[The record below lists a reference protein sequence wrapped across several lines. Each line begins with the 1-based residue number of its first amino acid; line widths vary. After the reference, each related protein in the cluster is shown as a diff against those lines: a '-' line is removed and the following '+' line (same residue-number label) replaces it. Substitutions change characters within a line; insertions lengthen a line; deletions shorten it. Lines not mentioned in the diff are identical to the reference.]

1 MSHKDHPVLDILS
14 DLIAIPST
22 FPPGDTSA
30 IADYAAHRL
39 RAAGYQVEV
48 LDRNRPEIANV
59 VARMGQGSPSLVF
72 NAHADTVGIGERA
85 LWETDPLVAT
95 LIDNRVHGLGA
106 GNCKGSM
113 AAQLWL
119 AEQVARRGGPTR
131 GQITFTFCGDE
142 ENLGPDG
149 AYFLREIGAVKPDML
164 VVGTQTENQLITA
177 ERGVMWV
184 ELTAHGQ
191 SAHAGNPDA
200 GDNAILRLMRLVTVL
215 DAEMRTRLA
224 TRKVGEQQST
234 LNVGLFRGGENTNV
248 VPSFA
253 RVEIDRRLLPE
264 EKVEEAFAEIDAI
277 VQAHPEAEHLSCRLL
292 TGTNGFR
299 APYDG
304 PLVSAL
310 TAAIQQVTGAPAR
323 FLKDTGASD
332 GRYFADDGIEI
343 VNFGPGAGWQGH
355 RANEF
360 VPLDELVAA
369 TAILEGLVERVLGL
383 KGSYG
388 DSL

>member
-1 MSHKDHPVLDILS
+1 MTHPVLSILS

-22 FPPGDTSA
+22 FPPGDTAA
-30 IADYAAHRL
+30 ICAYAADRL
-39 RAAGYQVEV
+39 QKVGYQVQV
-48 LDRNRPEIANV
+48 LHRDRPQIANV
-59 VARMGQGSPSLVF
+59 VAEWDGAEPGPTLMF

-85 LWETDPLVAT
+85 MWETEPLVAT
-95 LIDNRVHGLGA
+95 VIEGRVHGLGA

-119 AEQVARRGGPTR
+119 AEQVARRGGPAR
-131 GQITFTFCGDE
+131 GKIVFTFCGDE

-149 AYFLREIGAVKPDML
+149 AFYLREIGAVKPDML

-184 ELTAHGQ
+184 EVTARGK
-191 SAHAGNPDA
+191 SAHAGNPAA
-200 GDNAILRLMRLVTVL
+200 GDNAILRLMRVMTHIDGVM
-215 DAEMRTRLA
+215 AERLRD
-224 TRKVGEQQST
+224 RKVGEQQST
-234 LNVGLFRGGENTNV
+234 MNIGIFRGGENTNV
-248 VPSFA
+248 VPNLA

-264 EKVEEAFAEIDAI
+264 EKIVEAFAEIEAL
-277 VQAHPEAEHLSCRLL
+277 VLAHPEADHLSCRLL

-299 APYDG
+299 APHDG

-310 TAAIQQVTGAPAR
+310 CDAIAGVTGAPAR

-355 RANEF
+355 RANEY
-360 VPLDELVAA
+360 VPLDELIAA
-369 TAILEGLVERVLGL
+369 TGILEGVVGRVLGV
-383 KGSYG
+383 G
-388 DSL
+388 

>member
-1 MSHKDHPVLDILS
+1 MTHPVLSILS

-22 FPPGDTSA
+22 FPPGDTAA
-30 IADYAAHRL
+30 ICAYAADRLEKVGYKVQVLHR
-39 RAAGYQVEV
+39 
-48 LDRNRPEIANV
+48 DRPQIANV
-59 VARMGQGSPSLVF
+59 VAQWDGAEPGPTLMF

-85 LWETDPLVAT
+85 MWETEPLVAT
-95 LIDNRVHGLGA
+95 IIDGRVHGLGA

-119 AEQVARRGGPTR
+119 AEQVARRGGPAR
-131 GQITFTFCGDE
+131 GKIVFTFCGDE

-149 AYFLREIGAVKPDML
+149 AFYLREIGAVKPDML

-184 ELTAHGQ
+184 EVTARGR
-191 SAHAGNPDA
+191 SAHAGNPAA
-200 GDNAILRLMRLVTVL
+200 GDNAILRLMRVMTHIDGVM
-215 DAEMRTRLA
+215 AERLRD
-224 TRKVGEQQST
+224 RKVGEQQST
-234 LNVGLFRGGENTNV
+234 MNIGIFRGGENTNV
-248 VPSFA
+248 VPNLA

-264 EKVEEAFAEIDAI
+264 EKIVEAFAEIEAL
-277 VQAHPEAEHLSCRLL
+277 VEAHPEAEHLSCRLL

-299 APYDG
+299 APHDG

-310 TAAIQQVTGAPAR
+310 CASIAGVTGAPAR

-355 RANEF
+355 KANEY

-369 TAILEGLVERVLGL
+369 TAILEGVVERVLGVVA
-383 KGSYG
+383 
-388 DSL
+388 

>member
-1 MSHKDHPVLDILS
+1 MTHKDHPVLDILS

-95 LIDNRVHGLGA
+95 LIDNRIHGLGA

-119 AEQVARRGGPTR
+119 AEQVARRGGPVK
-131 GQITFTFCGDE
+131 GEITFTFCGDE

-149 AYFLREIGAVKPDML
+149 ASFLREIGAVKPDML

-184 ELTAHGQ
+184 ELTARGQ

-200 GDNAILRLMRLVTVL
+200 GDNAILRLMRLITVL

-264 EKVEEAFAEIDAI
+264 EKVEDAFREIDAI

-299 APYDG
+299 APHDG

-310 TAAIQQVTGAPAR
+310 AAAIQQVTGAPAR

-383 KGSYG
+383 EGGPKQS
-388 DSL
+388 

>member
-1 MSHKDHPVLDILS
+1 MNSQDHPVLDILS

-30 IADYAAHRL
+30 IAAYAAHRL
-39 RAAGYQVEV
+39 RAAGYDVQV
-48 LDRNRPEIANV
+48 LDRDRPEIANV
-59 VARMGQGSPSLVF
+59 VAKLGSGAPSLVF
-72 NAHADTVGIGERA
+72 NAHADTVGIGERS

-95 LIDNRVHGLGA
+95 LIDGRVHGLGA

-119 AEQVARRGGPTR
+119 AEQVARRGGPAK
-131 GQITFTFCGDE
+131 GEIVFTFCGDE

-149 AYFLREIGAVKPDML
+149 AFFLREIGAVKPDML

-184 ELTAHGQ
+184 ELTARGK
-191 SAHAGNPDA
+191 SAHAGNPTA
-200 GDNAILRLMRLVTVL
+200 GDNAILRLLRLAAYI
-215 DAEMRTRLA
+215 DAEMTRRLA
-224 TRKVGEQQST
+224 NRKVGDQQST
-234 LNVGLFRGGENTNV
+234 MNIGIFRGGENTNV
-248 VPSFA
+248 VPNFA
-253 RVEIDRRLLPE
+253 RLEIDRRLLPE
-264 EKVEEAFAEIDAI
+264 EKLADAFAEIEQL

-299 APYDG
+299 ARHDG

-310 TAAIQQVTGAPAR
+310 TAAIADVTGAPAR

-369 TAILEGLVERVLGL
+369 TAILEGLVGRLLG
-383 KGSYG
+383 YR
-388 DSL
+388 D

>member
-1 MSHKDHPVLDILS
+1 MTHPVLSILS

-22 FPPGDTSA
+22 FPPGDTAA
-30 IADYAAHRL
+30 ICAYAADRLEKVGYKVQELHR
-39 RAAGYQVEV
+39 
-48 LDRNRPEIANV
+48 DRPQIANV
-59 VARMGQGSPSLVF
+59 VAEWAGAAPGPALMF

-85 LWETDPLVAT
+85 MWETEPLVAT
-95 LIDNRVHGLGA
+95 VIDGRVHGLGA

-119 AEQVARRGGPTR
+119 AEQVARRGGPAR
-131 GQITFTFCGDE
+131 GKIVFTFCGDE

-149 AYFLREIGAVKPDML
+149 AFYLREIGAVKPDML

-184 ELTAHGQ
+184 EVTARGK
-191 SAHAGNPDA
+191 SAHAGNPAA
-200 GDNAILRLMRLVTVL
+200 GDNAILRLMRVMTHIDGVM
-215 DAEMRTRLA
+215 AERLRD
-224 TRKVGEQQST
+224 RKVGEQQST
-234 LNVGLFRGGENTNV
+234 MNIGIFRGGENTNV
-248 VPSFA
+248 VPNLA

-264 EKVEEAFAEIDAI
+264 EKIVEAFAEIEAL
-277 VQAHPEAEHLSCRLL
+277 VNAHPEAEYMSCRLL

-299 APYDG
+299 APHEG
-304 PLVSAL
+304 PLVTSLCASIE
-310 TAAIQQVTGAPAR
+310 AVTGAPAR

-355 RANEF
+355 KANEY

-369 TAILEGLVERVLGL
+369 TAILEGVVERVLGV
-383 KGSYG
+383 G
-388 DSL
+388 

>member
-1 MSHKDHPVLDILS
+1 MTHPVLSILS

-22 FPPGDTSA
+22 FPPGDTAA
-30 IADYAAHRL
+30 ICAYAADRL
-39 RAAGYQVEV
+39 EKAGYQVQV
-48 LDRNRPEIANV
+48 LHRDRPQIANV
-59 VARMGQGSPSLVF
+59 VAEWAGAAPGPTLMF

-85 LWETDPLVAT
+85 MWETEPLVAT
-95 LIDNRVHGLGA
+95 LIEGRVHGLGA

-119 AEQVARRGGPTR
+119 AEQVARRGGPAR
-131 GQITFTFCGDE
+131 GKIVFTFCGDE

-149 AYFLREIGAVKPDML
+149 AFYLREIGAVKPDML

-184 ELTAHGQ
+184 EVTARGK
-191 SAHAGNPDA
+191 SAHAGNPAA
-200 GDNAILRLMRLVTVL
+200 GDNAILRLMRVMTHIDGVM
-215 DAEMRTRLA
+215 AERL
-224 TRKVGEQQST
+224 RDRRVGEQQST
-234 LNVGLFRGGENTNV
+234 MNIGIFRGGENTNV
-248 VPSFA
+248 VPNLA

-264 EKVEEAFAEIDAI
+264 EKIVEAFAEIEAL
-277 VQAHPEAEHLSCRLL
+277 VLAHPEADHLSCRLL

-299 APYDG
+299 APHDG

-310 TAAIQQVTGAPAR
+310 CGAIVGVTGAPAR

-355 RANEF
+355 KANEY

-369 TAILEGLVERVLGL
+369 TAILEGVVERVLGV
-383 KGSYG
+383 G
-388 DSL
+388 

>member
-1 MSHKDHPVLDILS
+1 MTHPVLSILS

-22 FPPGDTSA
+22 FPPGDTASICA
-30 IADYAAHRL
+30 YAADRLEKVGYKVQVLHR
-39 RAAGYQVEV
+39 
-48 LDRNRPEIANV
+48 DRPQIANV
-59 VARMGQGSPSLVF
+59 VAEWAGPAPGPTLMF

-85 LWETDPLVAT
+85 MWETEPLVAT
-95 LIDNRVHGLGA
+95 VIEGRVHGLGA

-119 AEQVARRGGPTR
+119 AEQVARRGGPAR
-131 GQITFTFCGDE
+131 GKIVFTFCGDE

-149 AYFLREIGAVKPDML
+149 AFYLREIGAVKPDML

-184 ELTAHGQ
+184 EVTARGL
-191 SAHAGNPDA
+191 SAHAGNPAA
-200 GDNAILRLMRLVTVL
+200 GDNAILRLMRVMTHIDGVM
-215 DAEMRTRLA
+215 AERLRD
-224 TRKVGEQQST
+224 RKVGEQQST
-234 LNVGLFRGGENTNV
+234 MNIGIFRGGENTNV
-248 VPSFA
+248 VPNLA

-264 EKVEEAFAEIDAI
+264 EKIVEAFAEIEAL
-277 VQAHPEAEHLSCRLL
+277 VMAHPEAEHLSCRLL

-299 APYDG
+299 APHDG

-310 TAAIQQVTGAPAR
+310 CASIAGVTGAPAR

-355 RANEF
+355 KANEY
-360 VPLDELVAA
+360 VPLDELIAA
-369 TAILEGLVERVLGL
+369 TAILEGVVERVLGVV
-383 KGSYG
+383 
-388 DSL
+388 

>member
-1 MSHKDHPVLDILS
+1 MPHPVLAILS

-22 FPPGDTSA
+22 FPPGDTAA
-30 IADYAAHRL
+30 ICAYAADRL
-39 RAAGYQVEV
+39 EKAGYHVQI
-48 LDRNRPEIANV
+48 LHRDRPQIANV
-59 VARMGQGSPSLVF
+59 VAEWDGAAPGPTLMF

-85 LWETDPLVAT
+85 MWETEPLVAT
-95 LIDNRVHGLGA
+95 VIDGRVHGLGA

-119 AEQVARRGGPTR
+119 AEQVARRGGPAR
-131 GQITFTFCGDE
+131 GRIVFTFCGDE

-149 AYFLREIGAVKPDML
+149 AYYLREVGAVKPDML

-184 ELTAHGQ
+184 EVTARGL
-191 SAHAGNPDA
+191 SAHAGNPAA
-200 GDNAILRLMRLVTVL
+200 GDNAILRLMRVMTHI
-215 DAEMRTRLA
+215 DAVMAERLRD
-224 TRKVGEQQST
+224 RKVGDQQST
-234 LNVGLFRGGENTNV
+234 MNIGIFRGGENTNV
-248 VPSFA
+248 VPNLA

-264 EKVEEAFAEIDAI
+264 EKIAEAFAEIEAL
-277 VQAHPEAEHLSCRLL
+277 VKAHPEAEHLSCRLL

-299 APYDG
+299 APYKG

-310 TAAIQQVTGAPAR
+310 CASIEGVTGAPAR

-355 RANEF
+355 KANEY

-369 TAILEGLVERVLGL
+369 TAILEGVVERVLGV
-383 KGSYG
+383 G
-388 DSL
+388 

>member
-1 MSHKDHPVLDILS
+1 MPMSAHDHPVLDILS

-30 IADYAAHRL
+30 IAAYAAHRL
-39 RAAGYQVEV
+39 RAAGYTVQV
-48 LDRNRPEIANV
+48 LDRDRPAIANV
-59 VARMGQGSPSLVF
+59 VAKLGRGSPSLVF
-72 NAHADTVGIGERA
+72 NAHADTVGIGERS

-95 LIDNRVHGLGA
+95 LIDGRVHGLGA

-119 AEQVARRGGPTR
+119 AEQVARRGGPVT
-131 GQITFTFCGDE
+131 GEITFTFCGDE

-149 AYFLREIGAVKPDML
+149 ALFLREIGAVKPDML

-184 ELTAHGQ
+184 ELTARGK
-191 SAHAGNPDA
+191 SAHAGNPEA
-200 GDNAILRLMRLVTVL
+200 GDNAILRLMRLATSL
-215 DAEMRTRLA
+215 DAEMTRRLA
-224 TRKVGEQQST
+224 DRKVGEQQST
-234 LNVGLFRGGENTNV
+234 MNIGIFRGGENTNV
-248 VPSFA
+248 VPNFA
-253 RVEIDRRLLPE
+253 RLEIDRRLLPE
-264 EKVEEAFAEIDAI
+264 EKVTDAYAEIAQL

-299 APYDG
+299 APHDG

-310 TAAIQQVTGAPAR
+310 AASIAAVTGAPAR

-369 TAILEGLVERVLGL
+369 TSILEGLVERVLGL
-383 KGSYG
+383 HA
-388 DSL
+388 

>member
-1 MSHKDHPVLDILS
+1 MTHPVLSILS

-22 FPPGDTSA
+22 FPPGDTAAISA
-30 IADYAAHRL
+30 YAAERL
-39 RAAGYQVEV
+39 EKAGYKVEI
-48 LDRNRPEIANV
+48 LHRDRPHIANV
-59 VARMGQGSPSLVF
+59 VAKWQGAAPGPCLMF
-72 NAHADTVGIGERA
+72 NAHADTVGIGDRNA
-85 LWETDPLVAT
+85 WNTDPLVAT
-95 LIDNRVHGLGA
+95 LVEGRVHGLGA

-113 AAQLWL
+113 AVQLWL
-119 AEQVARRGGPTR
+119 ADEVAKRGGPAH
-131 GQITFTFCGDE
+131 GELIFTFCGDE

-149 AYFLREIGAVKPDML
+149 AFYLREIGAVRPDML

-184 ELTAHGQ
+184 ELAARGK
-191 SAHAGNPDA
+191 SAHAGNPSV
-200 GDNAILRLMRLVTVL
+200 GDNAILRLMRLIDSIDRV
-215 DAEMRTRLA
+215 MGQRLA
-224 TRKVGEQQST
+224 DRKVGEQQST
-234 LNVGLFRGGENTNV
+234 MNVGIFRGGENTNV
-248 VPSFA
+248 VPDFA

-264 EKVEEAFAEIDAI
+264 EKVVDAFAEIEAL
-277 VQAHPEAEHLSCRLL
+277 VTSHPEAAYLSCRLL

-299 APYDG
+299 APHDG

-310 TAAIQQVTGAPAR
+310 CASIEQVTGAPAK

-355 RANEF
+355 KTNEY

-369 TAILEGLVERVLGL
+369 TSILAGLVTRLLGTT
-383 KGSYG
+383 SP
-388 DSL
+388 

>member
-1 MSHKDHPVLDILS
+1 MPHPVLAILS

-22 FPPGDTSA
+22 FPPGDTAA
-30 IADYAAHRL
+30 ICAYAADRL
-39 RAAGYQVEV
+39 EKAGYHVQI
-48 LDRNRPEIANV
+48 LHRDRPQIANV
-59 VARMGQGSPSLVF
+59 VAEWDGAAPGPTLMF

-85 LWETDPLVAT
+85 AWETEPLVAT
-95 LIDNRVHGLGA
+95 VIDGRVHGLGA

-119 AEQVARRGGPTR
+119 AEQVARRGGPAR
-131 GQITFTFCGDE
+131 GRIVFTFCGDE

-149 AYFLREIGAVKPDML
+149 AYYLREVGAVKPDML

-184 ELTAHGQ
+184 EVTARGL
-191 SAHAGNPDA
+191 SAHAGNPAA
-200 GDNAILRLMRLVTVL
+200 GDNAILRLMRVMTHI
-215 DAEMRTRLA
+215 DAVMAERLRD
-224 TRKVGEQQST
+224 RKVGDQQST
-234 LNVGLFRGGENTNV
+234 MNIGIFRGGENTNV
-248 VPSFA
+248 VPNLA

-264 EKVEEAFAEIDAI
+264 EKIAEAFAEIEAL
-277 VQAHPEAEHLSCRLL
+277 VKAHPEAEHLSCRLL

-299 APYDG
+299 APYKG

-310 TAAIQQVTGAPAR
+310 CASIEGVTGAPAR

-355 RANEF
+355 KANEY

-369 TAILEGLVERVLGL
+369 TAILEGVVERVLGV
-383 KGSYG
+383 G
-388 DSL
+388 

>member
-1 MSHKDHPVLDILS
+1 MTHPVLSILS

-22 FPPGDTSA
+22 FPPGNTAA
-30 IADYAAHRL
+30 ICAYAADRL
-39 RAAGYQVEV
+39 EKAGYRVQI
-48 LDRNRPEIANV
+48 LHRDQAQIANV
-59 VARMGQGSPSLVF
+59 VAERDGALPGPALMF
-72 NAHADTVGIGERA
+72 NAHADTVGIGELA
-85 LWETDPLVAT
+85 AWETDPLLAT
-95 LIDNRVHGLGA
+95 LIDGRVHGLGA

-119 AEQVARRGGPTR
+119 AEQVARRGGPLR
-131 GQITFTFCGDE
+131 GRIIFTFCGDE

-149 AYFLREIGAVKPDML
+149 AFYLREIGAVKPDML

-184 ELTAHGQ
+184 EVTARGR

-200 GDNAILRLMRLVTVL
+200 GDNAILRLMRVTAHL
-215 DAEMRTRLA
+215 DAVMAQRLRG
-224 TRKVGEQQST
+224 RKVGEQQST
-234 LNVGLFRGGENTNV
+234 MNIGIFRGGENTNV
-248 VPSFA
+248 VPERA

-264 EKVEEAFAEIDAI
+264 EKVEEAFAEIEAL
-277 VQAHPEAEHLSCRLL
+277 VKAHPEAEHLSCRLL

-299 APYDG
+299 APHEG
-304 PLVSAL
+304 PLVTSL
-310 TAAIQQVTGAPAR
+310 CAAIGQVTGAPAR

-355 RANEF
+355 RANEY
-360 VPLDELVAA
+360 VPLDELVTS
-369 TAILEGLVERVLGL
+369 TAILEGMVERLLGL
-383 KGSYG
+383 G
-388 DSL
+388 

>member
-1 MSHKDHPVLDILS
+1 MTHPVLSILS

-22 FPPGDTSA
+22 FPPGDTAA
-30 IADYAAHRL
+30 ICAYAADRL
-39 RAAGYQVEV
+39 EKVGYQVQV
-48 LDRNRPEIANV
+48 LHRDRPQIANV
-59 VARMGQGSPSLVF
+59 VAEWAGAEPGPTLMF

-85 LWETDPLVAT
+85 MWETEPLVAT
-95 LIDNRVHGLGA
+95 LIEGRVHGLGA

-119 AEQVARRGGPTR
+119 AEQVAQRGGPAR
-131 GQITFTFCGDE
+131 GKIVFTFCGDE

-149 AYFLREIGAVKPDML
+149 AFYLREIGAVKPDML

-184 ELTAHGQ
+184 EVTARGL
-191 SAHAGNPDA
+191 SAHAGNPAA
-200 GDNAILRLMRLVTVL
+200 GDSAILRLMRVMTHI
-215 DAEMRTRLA
+215 DAVMAERL
-224 TRKVGEQQST
+224 RDRRVGDQQST
-234 LNVGLFRGGENTNV
+234 MNIGIFRGGENTNV
-248 VPSFA
+248 VPNLA

-264 EKVEEAFAEIDAI
+264 EKIVEAFAEIEAL
-277 VQAHPEAEHLSCRLL
+277 VLAHLEADHLSCRLL

-299 APYDG
+299 APHDG

-310 TAAIQQVTGAPAR
+310 CAAIKGVTGAPAR

-355 RANEF
+355 KANEYL
-360 VPLDELVAA
+360 PLDELVAA
-369 TAILEGLVERVLGL
+369 TAILEGVVERVLGV
-383 KGSYG
+383 GNG
-388 DSL
+388 

>member
-1 MSHKDHPVLDILS
+1 MTHPVLSILS

-22 FPPGDTSA
+22 FPPGDTAA
-30 IADYAAHRL
+30 ICAYAANRLEKVGYKVQVLHR
-39 RAAGYQVEV
+39 
-48 LDRNRPEIANV
+48 DRPQIANV
-59 VARMGQGSPSLVF
+59 MAEWAGAEPGPTLMF

-85 LWETDPLVAT
+85 MWETEPLVAT
-95 LIDNRVHGLGA
+95 VIEGRVHGLGA

-119 AEQVARRGGPTR
+119 AEQVARRGGPAR
-131 GQITFTFCGDE
+131 GKIVFTFCGDE

-149 AYFLREIGAVKPDML
+149 AYYLREIGAVKPDML

-184 ELTAHGQ
+184 EVTARGL
-191 SAHAGNPDA
+191 SAHAGNPAA
-200 GDNAILRLMRLVTVL
+200 GDNAILRLMRVMTHIDGVM
-215 DAEMRTRLA
+215 AERLRD
-224 TRKVGEQQST
+224 RKVGDQQST
-234 LNVGLFRGGENTNV
+234 MNIGIFRGGENTNV
-248 VPSFA
+248 VPNLA

-264 EKVEEAFAEIDAI
+264 EKIVEAFAEIEAL
-277 VQAHPEAEHLSCRLL
+277 VMAHPEAEHLSCRLL

-299 APYDG
+299 APHDG

-310 TAAIQQVTGAPAR
+310 CAAIAGVTGAPAR

-355 RANEF
+355 KANEY
-360 VPLDELVAA
+360 VPLDELIAG
-369 TAILEGLVERVLGL
+369 TAILERVVDRVLGV
-383 KGSYG
+383 G
-388 DSL
+388 

>member
-1 MSHKDHPVLDILS
+1 MTHPVLSILS

-22 FPPGDTSA
+22 FPPGDTAA
-30 IADYAAHRL
+30 ICAYAADRL
-39 RAAGYQVEV
+39 EQVGYQVQV
-48 LDRNRPEIANV
+48 LHRDRPQIANV
-59 VARMGQGSPSLVF
+59 VAEWAGAAPGPTLMF

-85 LWETDPLVAT
+85 MWETEPLVAT
-95 LIDNRVHGLGA
+95 VIEGRVHGLGA

-119 AEQVARRGGPTR
+119 AEQVARRGGPAR
-131 GQITFTFCGDE
+131 GKIIFTFCGDE

-149 AYFLREIGAVKPDML
+149 AFYLREIGAVKPDML

-184 ELTAHGQ
+184 EVTARGL
-191 SAHAGNPDA
+191 SAHAGNPAA
-200 GDNAILRLMRLVTVL
+200 GDNAILRLMRVMTHI
-215 DAEMRTRLA
+215 DAVMAERLKD
-224 TRKVGEQQST
+224 RKVGDQQST
-234 LNVGLFRGGENTNV
+234 MNIGIFRGGENTNV
-248 VPSFA
+248 VPNLA

-264 EKVEEAFAEIDAI
+264 EKIVEAFAEIEAL
-277 VQAHPEAEHLSCRLL
+277 VTTHPEADHLSCRLL

-299 APYDG
+299 APHEG

-310 TAAIQQVTGAPAR
+310 CAAIAAVTGAPAR

-355 RANEF
+355 KANEY
-360 VPLDELVAA
+360 VPLEELVAA
-369 TAILEGLVERVLGL
+369 TSILEGVVESVLGVR
-383 KGSYG
+383 
-388 DSL
+388 

>member
-1 MSHKDHPVLDILS
+1 MTHPVLSILS

-22 FPPGDTSA
+22 FPPGDTAA
-30 IADYAAHRL
+30 ICAYAGDRLEKVGYRVRVLHR
-39 RAAGYQVEV
+39 
-48 LDRNRPEIANV
+48 DRPQIANV
-59 VARMGQGSPSLVF
+59 VAEWAGAVPGPTLMF

-85 LWETDPLVAT
+85 MWETDPLVAT
-95 LIDNRVHGLGA
+95 VIEGRVHGLGA

-119 AEQVARRGGPTR
+119 AEQVARRGGPAR
-131 GQITFTFCGDE
+131 GTIVFTFCGDE

-149 AYFLREIGAVKPDML
+149 AFYLREIGAVKPDML

-184 ELTAHGQ
+184 EVTARGL
-191 SAHAGNPDA
+191 SAHAGNPGA
-200 GDNAILRLMRLVTVL
+200 GDNAILRLMRVVTHI
-215 DAEMRTRLA
+215 DAVMAERLRD
-224 TRKVGEQQST
+224 RKVGDQQST
-234 LNVGLFRGGENTNV
+234 MNIGIFRGGENTNV
-248 VPSFA
+248 VPNLA

-264 EKVEEAFAEIDAI
+264 EKIVEAFAEIEAL
-277 VQAHPEAEHLSCRLL
+277 VLGHPEAEHLSCRLL

-299 APYDG
+299 APHEG

-310 TAAIQQVTGAPAR
+310 CAAIEGVTGAPAR

-355 RANEF
+355 KANEY

-369 TAILEGLVERVLGL
+369 TAILEGVVERVLGV
-383 KGSYG
+383 G
-388 DSL
+388 

>member
-1 MSHKDHPVLDILS
+1 MPMNSHDHPVLDILS
-14 DLIAIPST
+14 DLIAIPSS

-30 IADYAAHRL
+30 IAAYAAHRL
-39 RAAGYQVEV
+39 RAAGYAVQV
-48 LDRNRPEIANV
+48 LDRDRPEIANV
-59 VARMGQGSPSLVF
+59 VAKLGSGSPSLVF
-72 NAHADTVGIGERA
+72 NAHADTVGIGERS

-95 LIDNRVHGLGA
+95 LIDGRVHGLGA

-119 AEQVARRGGPTR
+119 AEQVARRGGPTT
-131 GQITFTFCGDE
+131 GEIVFTFCGDE

-149 AYFLREIGAVKPDML
+149 ALFLREIGAVKPDML

-184 ELTAHGQ
+184 ELTARGK
-191 SAHAGNPDA
+191 SAHAGNPTE
-200 GDNAILRLMRLVTVL
+200 GDNAILRLMRVASHI
-215 DAEMRTRLA
+215 DAEMTRRLA
-224 TRKVGEQQST
+224 DRKVGDQQST
-234 LNVGLFRGGENTNV
+234 MNIGIFRGGENTNV
-248 VPSFA
+248 VPNFA
-253 RVEIDRRLLPE
+253 RLEIDRRLLPE
-264 EKVEEAFAEIDAI
+264 EKITDAFAEIEQL
-277 VQAHPEAEHLSCRLL
+277 VKAHPEAEHLSCRLL

-299 APYDG
+299 APHDG

-310 TAAIQQVTGAPAR
+310 TAAIATVTGAPAR

-360 VPLDELVAA
+360 VPLEELVAA
-369 TAILEGLVERVLGL
+369 TAILEGLVGRLLG
-383 KGSYG
+383 YR
-388 DSL
+388 D

>member
-1 MSHKDHPVLDILS
+1 MTHPVLSILS

-22 FPPGDTSA
+22 FPPGDTAA
-30 IADYAAHRL
+30 ICAYAADRLEKVGYKVRVLHR
-39 RAAGYQVEV
+39 
-48 LDRNRPEIANV
+48 DRPQIANV
-59 VARMGQGSPSLVF
+59 VAEWAGAVPGPTLMF

-85 LWETDPLVAT
+85 MWETDPLVAT
-95 LIDNRVHGLGA
+95 VIEGRVHGLGA

-119 AEQVARRGGPTR
+119 AEQVARRGGPAR
-131 GQITFTFCGDE
+131 GTIVFTFCGDE

-149 AYFLREIGAVKPDML
+149 AFYLREIGAVKPDML

-184 ELTAHGQ
+184 EVTARGL
-191 SAHAGNPDA
+191 SAHAGNPGA
-200 GDNAILRLMRLVTVL
+200 GDNAILRLMRVVTHI
-215 DAEMRTRLA
+215 DAVMAERLRD
-224 TRKVGEQQST
+224 RKVGDQQST
-234 LNVGLFRGGENTNV
+234 MNIGIFRGGENTNV
-248 VPSFA
+248 VPNLA

-264 EKVEEAFAEIDAI
+264 EKIIEAFAEI
-277 VQAHPEAEHLSCRLL
+277 EALVTSHAEADHLSCRLL

-299 APYDG
+299 APHEG

-310 TAAIQQVTGAPAR
+310 CAAIEGVTGAPAR

-355 RANEF
+355 KANEY

-369 TAILEGLVERVLGL
+369 TAILEGVVERVLGL
-383 KGSYG
+383 G
-388 DSL
+388 

>member
-1 MSHKDHPVLDILS
+1 MTHPVLSILS

-22 FPPGDTSA
+22 FPPGDTAA
-30 IADYAAHRL
+30 ICAYAADRL
-39 RAAGYQVEV
+39 ERVGYQVQV
-48 LDRNRPEIANV
+48 LHRDRPQIANV
-59 VARMGQGSPSLVF
+59 VAEWAGAAPGPTLMF
-72 NAHADTVGIGERA
+72 NAHADTVGIGERGM
-85 LWETDPLVAT
+85 WETDPLVAT
-95 LIDNRVHGLGA
+95 VIEGRVHGLGA

-119 AEQVARRGGPTR
+119 AEQVARRGGPAR
-131 GQITFTFCGDE
+131 GKIIFTFCGDE

-149 AYFLREIGAVKPDML
+149 AFYLREIGAVKPDML

-184 ELTAHGQ
+184 EVTARGL
-191 SAHAGNPDA
+191 SAHAGNPAA
-200 GDNAILRLMRLVTVL
+200 GDNAILRLMRVMTHI
-215 DAEMRTRLA
+215 DAVMAERLKD
-224 TRKVGEQQST
+224 RKVGDQQST
-234 LNVGLFRGGENTNV
+234 MNIGIFRGGENTNV
-248 VPSFA
+248 VPNLA

-264 EKVEEAFAEIDAI
+264 EKIVEAFAEIKAL
-277 VQAHPEAEHLSCRLL
+277 VLAHPEADHLSCRLL

-299 APYDG
+299 APHEG

-310 TAAIQQVTGAPAR
+310 CAAIAGVTGAPAR

-355 RANEF
+355 KANEY

-369 TAILEGLVERVLGL
+369 TAILEGVVERVLGV
-383 KGSYG
+383 G
-388 DSL
+388 

>member
-1 MSHKDHPVLDILS
+1 MTHPVLSILS

-22 FPPGDTSA
+22 FPPGDTAAISA
-30 IADYAAHRL
+30 YAADRL
-39 RAAGYQVEV
+39 EKVGYKVRV
-48 LDRNRPEIANV
+48 LYRHTPAIANV
-59 VARMGQGSPSLVF
+59 VAEWDGAEPGPTLMF
-72 NAHADTVGIGERA
+72 NAHADTVGVGERA
-85 LWETDPLVAT
+85 AWHTEPTVAT
-95 LIDNRVHGLGA
+95 VIDGRVHGLGA

-119 AEQVARRGGPTR
+119 AEQVARRGGPAR
-131 GQITFTFCGDE
+131 GRIIFTFCGDE

-149 AYFLREIGAVKPDML
+149 AFYLRESGAVKPDML

-184 ELTAHGQ
+184 ELTARGQ
-191 SAHAGNPDA
+191 SAHAGNPSA
-200 GDNAILRLMRLVTVL
+200 GDNAILRLMRLVAHV
-215 DAEMRTRLA
+215 DATMAERL
-224 TRKVGEQQST
+224 RDRRVGEQQST
-234 LNVGLFRGGENTNV
+234 LNVGIFRGGENTNV

-264 EKVEEAFAEIDAI
+264 EKIEAAFAEIADI
-277 VQAHPEAEHLSCRLL
+277 VEAHPEAAHLSCRLL

-299 APYDG
+299 APHDG
-304 PLVSAL
+304 PLVTAL
-310 TAAIQQVTGAPAR
+310 CASITAVTGAPAR

-355 RANEF
+355 KANEY
-360 VPLDELVAA
+360 VPLNELVAA
-369 TAILEGLVERVLGL
+369 TAILERVVAEVLGVR
-383 KGSYG
+383 ST
-388 DSL
+388 D

>member
-1 MSHKDHPVLDILS
+1 LDILS

-30 IADYAAHRL
+30 IAAYAAHRL
-39 RAAGYQVEV
+39 RAAGYAVQV
-48 LDRNRPEIANV
+48 LDRDRPEIANV
-59 VARMGQGSPSLVF
+59 VARLGSGAPSLVF
-72 NAHADTVGIGERA
+72 NAHADTVGIGEYS

-95 LIDNRVHGLGA
+95 LVDGRVHGLGA

-119 AEQVARRGGPTR
+119 AEQVANRGGPAK
-131 GQITFTFCGDE
+131 GEIVFTFCGDE

-149 AYFLREIGAVKPDML
+149 AFFLREIGAVKPDML

-184 ELTAHGQ
+184 ELTARGK
-191 SAHAGNPDA
+191 SAHAGNPKA
-200 GDNAILRLMRLVTVL
+200 GDNAILRLLRLAAYI
-215 DAEMRTRLA
+215 DAEMTRRLA
-224 TRKVGEQQST
+224 DRAVGEQQST
-234 LNVGLFRGGENTNV
+234 MNIGMFRGGENTNV
-248 VPSFA
+248 VPNFA
-253 RVEIDRRLLPE
+253 RLEIDRRLLPE
-264 EKVEEAFAEIDAI
+264 EKVSEAFAEIEKL
-277 VQAHPEAEHLSCRLL
+277 VKAHPEAELLSCRLL

-299 APYDG
+299 APHDG

-310 TAAIQQVTGAPAR
+310 TASIAEVTGAPAR

-369 TAILEGLVERVLGL
+369 TAILEGLVGRLLG
-383 KGSYG
+383 YR
-388 DSL
+388 D

>member
-1 MSHKDHPVLDILS
+1 MTHPVLSILS

-22 FPPGDTSA
+22 FPPGNTAA
-30 IADYAAHRL
+30 ICAYAADRL
-39 RAAGYQVEV
+39 EKAGYRVHILHRDQAQ
-48 LDRNRPEIANV
+48 IANV
-59 VARMGQGSPSLVF
+59 VAERDGALPGPALMF
-72 NAHADTVGIGERA
+72 NAHADTVGIGELA
-85 LWETDPLVAT
+85 AWETDPLLAT
-95 LIDNRVHGLGA
+95 LIDGRVHGLGA

-119 AEQVARRGGPTR
+119 AEQVARRGGPLR
-131 GQITFTFCGDE
+131 GRIIFTFCGDE

-149 AYFLREIGAVKPDML
+149 AFYLREIGAVKPDML

-184 ELTAHGQ
+184 EVTARGR

-200 GDNAILRLMRLVTVL
+200 GDNAILRLMRVTAHL
-215 DAEMRTRLA
+215 DAVMAQRLRG
-224 TRKVGEQQST
+224 RKVGEQQST
-234 LNVGLFRGGENTNV
+234 MNIGIFRGGENTNV
-248 VPSFA
+248 VPERA

-264 EKVEEAFAEIDAI
+264 EKVEEAFAEIEAL
-277 VQAHPEAEHLSCRLL
+277 VKAHPEAEHLSCRLL

-299 APYDG
+299 APHEG
-304 PLVSAL
+304 PLVTSL
-310 TAAIQQVTGAPAR
+310 CAAIGQVTGAPAR

-355 RANEF
+355 RANEY
-360 VPLDELVAA
+360 VPLDELVTS
-369 TAILEGLVERVLGL
+369 TAILEGMVERLLGL
-383 KGSYG
+383 G
-388 DSL
+388 

>member
-1 MSHKDHPVLDILS
+1 MTHPVLSILS

-22 FPPGDTSA
+22 FPPGDTAA
-30 IADYAAHRL
+30 ICAYAADRLEKVGYKVQVLHR
-39 RAAGYQVEV
+39 
-48 LDRNRPEIANV
+48 DRPQIANV
-59 VARMGQGSPSLVF
+59 VAEWDGAVPGPTLMF

-85 LWETDPLVAT
+85 MWQTEPLVAT
-95 LIDNRVHGLGA
+95 VIEGRVHGLGA

-119 AEQVARRGGPTR
+119 AEQVARRGGPAR
-131 GQITFTFCGDE
+131 GKIVFTFCGDE

-149 AYFLREIGAVKPDML
+149 AFFLREIGAVKPDML

-184 ELTAHGQ
+184 EVTARGL
-191 SAHAGNPDA
+191 SAHAGNPAA
-200 GDNAILRLMRLVTVL
+200 GDNAILRLMRMMTHIDGVM
-215 DAEMRTRLA
+215 AERLRD
-224 TRKVGEQQST
+224 RKVGDQQST
-234 LNVGLFRGGENTNV
+234 MNIGIFRGGENTNV
-248 VPSFA
+248 VPNLA

-264 EKVEEAFAEIDAI
+264 EKIVEAFAEIEAL
-277 VQAHPEAEHLSCRLL
+277 VLAHPEAEHLSCRLL

-299 APYDG
+299 APHDG

-310 TAAIQQVTGAPAR
+310 CAAIEGVTGAPAR

-355 RANEF
+355 KANEY

-369 TAILEGLVERVLGL
+369 TAILEGVVERVLGV
-383 KGSYG
+383 G
-388 DSL
+388 

>member
-1 MSHKDHPVLDILS
+1 MTHHVLPILS

-22 FPPGDTSA
+22 FPPGDTAA
-30 IADYAAHRL
+30 ICAYAADRLERVGYKVQVLHR
-39 RAAGYQVEV
+39 
-48 LDRNRPEIANV
+48 DRPQIANV
-59 VARMGQGSPSLVF
+59 VAEWGGAEPGPTLMF

-85 LWETDPLVAT
+85 MWETEPLVAT
-95 LIDNRVHGLGA
+95 VIEGRVHGLGA

-119 AEQVARRGGPTR
+119 AEQVARRGGPAR
-131 GQITFTFCGDE
+131 GKIVFTFCGDE

-149 AYFLREIGAVKPDML
+149 AFYLREIEAVKPDML

-184 ELTAHGQ
+184 EVTARGL
-191 SAHAGNPDA
+191 SAHAGNPAA
-200 GDNAILRLMRLVTVL
+200 GDNAILRLMRVMTHI
-215 DAEMRTRLA
+215 DAVMTERLRD
-224 TRKVGEQQST
+224 RKVGDQQST
-234 LNVGLFRGGENTNV
+234 MNIGIFRGGENTNV
-248 VPSFA
+248 VPNLA

-264 EKVEEAFAEIDAI
+264 ERIVEAFAEIEAL
-277 VQAHPEAEHLSCRLL
+277 VLAHPEADHLSCRLL

-299 APYDG
+299 ASHEG

-310 TAAIQQVTGAPAR
+310 CAAIAGVTGAPAR

-355 RANEF
+355 KANEY
-360 VPLDELVAA
+360 VPLDELIAA
-369 TAILEGLVERVLGL
+369 TAILEGVVERVLGVVA
-383 KGSYG
+383 
-388 DSL
+388 

>member
-1 MSHKDHPVLDILS
+1 MTHPVLSILS

-22 FPPGDTSA
+22 FPPGDTAA
-30 IADYAAHRL
+30 ICAYAADRLEKVGYKVQVLHR
-39 RAAGYQVEV
+39 
-48 LDRNRPEIANV
+48 DRPQIANV
-59 VARMGQGSPSLVF
+59 VAEWAGAAPGPTLMF

-85 LWETDPLVAT
+85 MWETEPLVAT
-95 LIDNRVHGLGA
+95 VIEGRVHGLGA

-113 AAQLWL
+113 ATQLWL
-119 AEQVARRGGPTR
+119 AEQVAQRGGPAR
-131 GQITFTFCGDE
+131 GKIIFTFCGDE

-149 AYFLREIGAVKPDML
+149 AFYLREIGAVKPDML

-184 ELTAHGQ
+184 EVTARGL
-191 SAHAGNPDA
+191 SAHAGNPAA
-200 GDNAILRLMRLVTVL
+200 GDNAILRLMRVMTHI
-215 DAEMRTRLA
+215 DAVMAERLKD
-224 TRKVGEQQST
+224 RRVGDQQST
-234 LNVGLFRGGENTNV
+234 MNIGIFRGGENTNV
-248 VPSFA
+248 VPNLA

-264 EKVEEAFAEIDAI
+264 EKIVEAFAEIEAL
-277 VQAHPEAEHLSCRLL
+277 VQGHPEAEHLSCRLL

-299 APYDG
+299 APHEG
-304 PLVSAL
+304 PLVTAL
-310 TAAIQQVTGAPAR
+310 CAAIEGVTGAPAR

-355 RANEF
+355 KANEY

-369 TAILEGLVERVLGL
+369 TTILEGVVERVLGV
-383 KGSYG
+383 G
-388 DSL
+388 

>member
-1 MSHKDHPVLDILS
+1 MTHPVLSILS

-22 FPPGDTSA
+22 FPPGDTAA
-30 IADYAAHRL
+30 ICAYAADRLEKVGYKVQVLHR
-39 RAAGYQVEV
+39 
-48 LDRNRPEIANV
+48 DRPQIANV
-59 VARMGQGSPSLVF
+59 VAEWDGAAPGPTLMF

-85 LWETDPLVAT
+85 MWETEPLVAT
-95 LIDNRVHGLGA
+95 VIEGRVHGLGA

-119 AEQVARRGGPTR
+119 AEQVARRGGPAR
-131 GQITFTFCGDE
+131 GKIVFTFCGDE

-149 AYFLREIGAVKPDML
+149 AFYLREIGAVKPDML

-184 ELTAHGQ
+184 EVTARGL
-191 SAHAGNPDA
+191 SAHAGNPAA
-200 GDNAILRLMRLVTVL
+200 GDNAILRLMRVMTHIDGVM
-215 DAEMRTRLA
+215 AERLRD
-224 TRKVGEQQST
+224 RKVGEQQST
-234 LNVGLFRGGENTNV
+234 MNIGIFRGGENTNV
-248 VPSFA
+248 VPNLA

-264 EKVEEAFAEIDAI
+264 EKIVEAFAEIEAL
-277 VQAHPEAEHLSCRLL
+277 VTAHPEAEHLSCRLL

-299 APYDG
+299 APHDG

-310 TAAIQQVTGAPAR
+310 CASIEGVTGASAR

-355 RANEF
+355 KANEY

-369 TAILEGLVERVLGL
+369 TAILEGVVERVLGVVA
-383 KGSYG
+383 
-388 DSL
+388 

>member
-1 MSHKDHPVLDILS
+1 MNSQDHPVLDILS

-30 IADYAAHRL
+30 IAAYAAHRL
-39 RAAGYQVEV
+39 RAAGYDVQV
-48 LDRNRPEIANV
+48 LDRDRPEIANV
-59 VARMGQGSPSLVF
+59 VAKLGSGAPSLVF
-72 NAHADTVGIGERA
+72 NAHADTVGIGERS

-95 LIDNRVHGLGA
+95 LIDGRVHGLGA

-119 AEQVARRGGPTR
+119 AEQVARRGGPAK
-131 GQITFTFCGDE
+131 GEIVFTFCGDE

-149 AYFLREIGAVKPDML
+149 AFFLREIGAVKPDML

-184 ELTAHGQ
+184 ELTARGK
-191 SAHAGNPDA
+191 SAHAGNPTA
-200 GDNAILRLMRLVTVL
+200 GDNAILRLLRLAAYI
-215 DAEMRTRLA
+215 DAEMTRRLA
-224 TRKVGEQQST
+224 NRKVGDQQST
-234 LNVGLFRGGENTNV
+234 MNIGIFRGGENTNV
-248 VPSFA
+248 VPNFA
-253 RVEIDRRLLPE
+253 RLEIDRRLLPE
-264 EKVEEAFAEIDAI
+264 EKLADAFAEIEQL

-299 APYDG
+299 APHDG

-310 TAAIQQVTGAPAR
+310 TAAIADVTGAPAR

-369 TAILEGLVERVLGL
+369 TAILEGLVGRLLG
-383 KGSYG
+383 YR
-388 DSL
+388 D

>member
-1 MSHKDHPVLDILS
+1 MNTQDHPVLDILS
-14 DLIAIPST
+14 DLIAIPSS

-30 IADYAAHRL
+30 IAAYAAHRL
-39 RAAGYQVEV
+39 RAVGYEVQV
-48 LDRNRPEIANV
+48 LDRDRPEIANV
-59 VARMGQGSPSLVF
+59 VAKLGSGTPSLVF
-72 NAHADTVGIGERA
+72 NAHADTVGIGERG

-95 LIDNRVHGLGA
+95 LIDGRVHGLGA

-113 AAQLWL
+113 ATQLWL
-119 AEQVARRGGPTR
+119 AEQVARRGGPAK
-131 GQITFTFCGDE
+131 GEIVFTFCGDE

-149 AYFLREIGAVKPDML
+149 AFFLREIGAVKPDML

-184 ELTAHGQ
+184 ELTARGK
-191 SAHAGNPDA
+191 SAHAGNPTA
-200 GDNAILRLMRLVTVL
+200 GDNAILRLLRLAAYI
-215 DAEMRTRLA
+215 DAEMTHRLA
-224 TRKVGEQQST
+224 DRTVGDQQST
-234 LNVGLFRGGENTNV
+234 MNIGMFRGGENTNV
-248 VPSFA
+248 VPNFA
-253 RVEIDRRLLPE
+253 RLEIDRRLLPE
-264 EKVEEAFAEIDAI
+264 EKLADAFAEIADL
-277 VQAHPEAEHLSCRLL
+277 VKAHPEAEHLSCRLL

-299 APYDG
+299 APHDG

-310 TAAIQQVTGAPAR
+310 TAAIAAVTDAPAR

-369 TAILEGLVERVLGL
+369 TAILEGLVGRLLG
-383 KGSYG
+383 YR
-388 DSL
+388 D

>member
-1 MSHKDHPVLDILS
+1 MTHPVLSILS

-22 FPPGDTSA
+22 FPPGDTAA
-30 IADYAAHRL
+30 ICAYAANRL
-39 RAAGYQVEV
+39 EKAGYRVQV
-48 LDRNRPEIANV
+48 LHRDRPQIANV
-59 VARMGQGSPSLVF
+59 VAQWQGVAPGPTLMF

-85 LWETDPLVAT
+85 AWETEPLVAT
-95 LIDNRVHGLGA
+95 LIDGRVHGLGA

-119 AEQVARRGGPTR
+119 AEQVAQRGGPAR
-131 GQITFTFCGDE
+131 GRIVFTFCGDE

-149 AYFLREIGAVKPDML
+149 AYYLREIGAVKPDML

-184 ELTAHGQ
+184 EVTARGK
-191 SAHAGNPDA
+191 SAHAGNPAA
-200 GDNAILRLMRLVTVL
+200 GDNAILRLMRVMTHI
-215 DAEMRTRLA
+215 DAVMAERLKD
-224 TRKVGEQQST
+224 RKVGEQQST
-234 LNVGLFRGGENTNV
+234 MNIGIFRGGENTNV
-248 VPSFA
+248 VPNLA

-264 EKVEEAFAEIDAI
+264 EKIAEAFVEIEAL
-277 VQAHPEAEHLSCRLL
+277 VTAHPESEHLSCRLL

-299 APYDG
+299 APHEG
-304 PLVSAL
+304 PLVTAL
-310 TAAIQQVTGAPAR
+310 CAAIEGVTGAPAR

-355 RANEF
+355 KANEY

-369 TAILEGLVERVLGL
+369 TAILERVVERVLGV
-383 KGSYG
+383 G
-388 DSL
+388 

>member
-1 MSHKDHPVLDILS
+1 MTHPVLSILS
-14 DLIAIPST
+14 NLIAIPST
-22 FPPGDTSA
+22 FPPGDTAA
-30 IADYAAHRL
+30 ICANAADRLERVGYKVQVLHR
-39 RAAGYQVEV
+39 
-48 LDRNRPEIANV
+48 DRPQIANV
-59 VARMGQGSPSLVF
+59 VAEWAGAAPGPTLMF

-85 LWETDPLVAT
+85 MWETEPLVAT
-95 LIDNRVHGLGA
+95 VIDGRVHGLGA

-119 AEQVARRGGPTR
+119 AEQVARRGGPAR
-131 GQITFTFCGDE
+131 GKIVFTFCGDE

-149 AYFLREIGAVKPDML
+149 AFYLREIGAVKPDML

-184 ELTAHGQ
+184 EVTARGK
-191 SAHAGNPDA
+191 SAHAGNPAA
-200 GDNAILRLMRLVTVL
+200 GDNAILRLMRVMTHIDGVM
-215 DAEMRTRLA
+215 AERLRD
-224 TRKVGEQQST
+224 RKVGEQQST
-234 LNVGLFRGGENTNV
+234 MNIGIFRGGENTNV
-248 VPSFA
+248 VPNLA

-264 EKVEEAFAEIDAI
+264 EKITEAFAEIEAL
-277 VQAHPEAEHLSCRLL
+277 VLAHSEADHLSCRLL

-299 APYDG
+299 APHEG

-310 TAAIQQVTGAPAR
+310 CASIATVTGAPAR

-355 RANEF
+355 KANEY

-369 TAILEGLVERVLGL
+369 TAILEGVVERVLGVVA
-383 KGSYG
+383 
-388 DSL
+388 

>member
-1 MSHKDHPVLDILS
+1 MTHPVLSILS

-22 FPPGDTSA
+22 FPPGNTAA
-30 IADYAAHRL
+30 ICAYAADRL
-39 RAAGYQVEV
+39 EKAGYRVQI
-48 LDRNRPEIANV
+48 LHRDRPQIANV
-59 VARMGQGSPSLVF
+59 VAERDGAAPGPSLMF

-85 LWETDPLVAT
+85 AWETDPLLAT
-95 LIDNRVHGLGA
+95 VVDGRVHGLGA

-119 AEQVARRGGPTR
+119 AEQVARRGGPLR
-131 GQITFTFCGDE
+131 GRIIFTFCGDE

-149 AYFLREIGAVKPDML
+149 AFYLREIGAVKPDML

-184 ELTAHGQ
+184 EVTARGR

-200 GDNAILRLMRLVTVL
+200 GDNAILRLMRVTAHL
-215 DAEMRTRLA
+215 DAVMAQRLRG
-224 TRKVGEQQST
+224 RKVGEQQST
-234 LNVGLFRGGENTNV
+234 MNIGIFRGGENTNV
-248 VPSFA
+248 VPERA

-264 EKVEEAFAEIDAI
+264 EKVEEAFAEIEAL
-277 VQAHPEAEHLSCRLL
+277 VKAHPEAEHLSCRLL

-299 APYDG
+299 APHEG
-304 PLVSAL
+304 PLVTSL
-310 TAAIQQVTGAPAR
+310 CAAIGQVTGAPAR

-355 RANEF
+355 RANEY
-360 VPLDELVAA
+360 VPLDELVTS
-369 TAILEGLVERVLGL
+369 TAILEGMVERLLGL
-383 KGSYG
+383 G
-388 DSL
+388 

>member
-1 MSHKDHPVLDILS
+1 MTHKDHPVLDILS

-95 LIDNRVHGLGA
+95 LIDNRIHGLGA

-119 AEQVARRGGPTR
+119 AEQVARRGGPVK
-131 GQITFTFCGDE
+131 GEITFTFCGDE

-149 AYFLREIGAVKPDML
+149 ASFLREIGAVKPDML

-184 ELTAHGQ
+184 ELTARGQ

-264 EKVEEAFAEIDAI
+264 EKVEDAFREIDAI

-299 APYDG
+299 APHDG

-310 TAAIQQVTGAPAR
+310 TASIQQVTGAPAR

-369 TAILEGLVERVLGL
+369 TAILERLVERVLGL
-383 KGSYG
+383 EGG
-388 DSL
+388 L

>member
-1 MSHKDHPVLDILS
+1 MTHPVLSILS

-22 FPPGDTSA
+22 FPPGDTAA
-30 IADYAAHRL
+30 ICAYAADRLEKVGYKVQVLHR
-39 RAAGYQVEV
+39 
-48 LDRNRPEIANV
+48 DRPQIANV
-59 VARMGQGSPSLVF
+59 VAEWDGALPGPTLMF

-85 LWETDPLVAT
+85 MWETEPLVAT
-95 LIDNRVHGLGA
+95 VIEGRVHGLGA

-119 AEQVARRGGPTR
+119 AEQVARRGGPAR
-131 GQITFTFCGDE
+131 GKIIFTFCGDE

-149 AYFLREIGAVKPDML
+149 AFYLREIGAVKPDML

-184 ELTAHGQ
+184 EVTARGL
-191 SAHAGNPDA
+191 SAHAGNPAA
-200 GDNAILRLMRLVTVL
+200 GDNAILRLMRVMTHIDGVMT
-215 DAEMRTRLA
+215 ARLQD
-224 TRKVGEQQST
+224 RRVGEQQST
-234 LNVGLFRGGENTNV
+234 MNIGIFRGGENTNV
-248 VPSFA
+248 VPNLA

-264 EKVEEAFAEIDAI
+264 EKIVEAFAEIEAL
-277 VQAHPEAEHLSCRLL
+277 VMAHPEAEHLSCRLL

-299 APYDG
+299 APHEG

-310 TAAIQQVTGAPAR
+310 CAAIAGVTGAPAR

-360 VPLDELVAA
+360 VPLDELIAA
-369 TAILEGLVERVLGL
+369 TDILERVVERVLGL
-383 KGSYG
+383 S
-388 DSL
+388 

>member
-1 MSHKDHPVLDILS
+1 MNTQDHPVLDILS

-30 IADYAAHRL
+30 IAAYAAHRL
-39 RAAGYQVEV
+39 RAAGYEVQV
-48 LDRNRPEIANV
+48 LDRDRPEIANV
-59 VARMGQGSPSLVF
+59 VAKLGDGAPSLVF
-72 NAHADTVGIGERA
+72 NAHADTVGIGERS

-95 LIDNRVHGLGA
+95 LIDGRVHGLGA

-119 AEQVARRGGPTR
+119 AEEVARRGGPAK
-131 GQITFTFCGDE
+131 GEIVFTFCGDE
-142 ENLGPDG
+142 ENLGPNG
-149 AYFLREIGAVKPDML
+149 AFFLREIGAVKPDML

-184 ELTAHGQ
+184 ELAAHGK
-191 SAHAGNPDA
+191 SAHAGNPAA
-200 GDNAILRLMRLVTVL
+200 GDNAILRLL
-215 DAEMRTRLA
+215 RLA
-224 TRKVGEQQST
+224 AYIDDEMTRRLANRTVGEQQST
-234 LNVGLFRGGENTNV
+234 MNIGMFRGGENTNV
-248 VPSFA
+248 VPNFA
-253 RVEIDRRLLPE
+253 RLEIDRRLLPE
-264 EKVEEAFAEIDAI
+264 EKLADAFAEIEGL
-277 VQAHPEAEHLSCRLL
+277 VKAHPEAEHLSCRLL

-299 APYDG
+299 APHDG

-310 TAAIQQVTGAPAR
+310 TAAITAVTGAPAR
-323 FLKDTGASD
+323 ILKDTGASD

-369 TAILEGLVERVLGL
+369 TAILEGLVGRLLG
-383 KGSYG
+383 YR
-388 DSL
+388 D